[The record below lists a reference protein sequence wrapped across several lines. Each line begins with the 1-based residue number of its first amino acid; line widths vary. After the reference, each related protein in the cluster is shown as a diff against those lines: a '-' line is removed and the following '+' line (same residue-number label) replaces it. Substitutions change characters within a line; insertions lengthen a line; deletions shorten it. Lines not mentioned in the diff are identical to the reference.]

1 MPDSTLITILINSG
15 LAGVFCVLFLAGYI
29 FPKSVLTDLRT
40 ERDYERKRADAAEDR
55 ADAADQRA
63 DAAVAAAQATRD
75 VLGALQAGM
84 ALGQRQ
90 EVRSIPMGEHH
101 GPHKRGSDPA

>member
-1 MPDSTLITILINSG
+1 MPDSTLITLLLNTG

-29 FPKSVLTDLRT
+29 YPKSVMTDLRA
-40 ERDYERKRADAAEDR
+40 ERDYERKRADAAEQR

-75 VLGALQAGM
+75 VLGALQAGIS
-84 ALGQRQ
+84 LGHQEGRNAPVGEQR
-90 EVRSIPMGEHH
+90 S
-101 GPHKRGSDPA
+101 PHRRGIGSA